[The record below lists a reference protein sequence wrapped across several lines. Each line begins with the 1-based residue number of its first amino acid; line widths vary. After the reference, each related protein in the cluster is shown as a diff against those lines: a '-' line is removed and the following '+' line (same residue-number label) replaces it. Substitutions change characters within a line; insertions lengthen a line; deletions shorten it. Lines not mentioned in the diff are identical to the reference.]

1 VRTDTTDFMQK
12 LSQHAQQTGE
22 LMEEAVRQM
31 EMLQAETEHYKK
43 YEPIKGWYISVKE
56 HNRIVSRLQAD
67 CADRNRWKQIAEAQN
82 KRIDGLEA
90 TAKGFQELCESV
102 NQTNTAMG
110 KKLLQMQ
117 AELEQAKAQKTV
129 LQGIVD
135 NEVKTI
141 SKLKSERKQAKQ
153 ALVMMWFAYE
163 NKDADCPHGFE
174 TEAIQAV
181 QGILGTWEECMP
193 KYLGHRVRED

>member
-1 VRTDTTDFMQK
+1 MDTTDFMQK

-43 YEPIKGWYISVKE
+43 YEPIKGWYISIKE
-56 HNRIVSRLQAD
+56 HNRIVSRL
-67 CADRNRWKQIAEAQN
+67 
-82 KRIDGLEA
+82 
-90 TAKGFQELCESV
+90 
-102 NQTNTAMG
+102 
-110 KKLLQMQ
+110 Q

-153 ALVMMWFAYE
+153 ALAMMWFAYE

-174 TEAIQAV
+174 KEAIQAV

-193 KYLGHRVRED
+193 KYLGRGAKEG

>member
-1 VRTDTTDFMQK
+1 METADFMQK

-82 KRIDGLEA
+82 KRIDELE
-90 TAKGFQELCESV
+90 
-102 NQTNTAMG
+102 
-110 KKLLQMQ
+110 
-117 AELEQAKAQKTV
+117 AELEQARAERDAAIKDIPHKCWSCRNGFYTEN
-129 LQGIVD
+129 GFD
-135 NEVKTI
+135 CNETHY
-141 SKLKSERKQAKQ
+141 KSGHKDCLSWQWRGAK
-153 ALVMMWFAYE
+153 E
-163 NKDADCPHGFE
+163 G
-174 TEAIQAV
+174 
-181 QGILGTWEECMP
+181 
-193 KYLGHRVRED
+193 

>member
-1 VRTDTTDFMQK
+1 METADFMQK

-82 KRIDGLEA
+82 KRIDELE
-90 TAKGFQELCESV
+90 
-102 NQTNTAMG
+102 
-110 KKLLQMQ
+110 
-117 AELEQAKAQKTV
+117 AELEQAKAERDAAIKDIPHKCWSCRNGFYTEN
-129 LQGIVD
+129 GFD
-135 NEVKTI
+135 CNETHY
-141 SKLKSERKQAKQ
+141 KSGHKDCLSWQWRGAK
-153 ALVMMWFAYE
+153 
-163 NKDADCPHGFE
+163 
-174 TEAIQAV
+174 
-181 QGILGTWEECMP
+181 
-193 KYLGHRVRED
+193 ED